1 MENVSLMD
9 IYKIVVNL
17 QDNMVKMQDTMIN
30 MQADIH
36 RLDKKTDAISN
47 ELKETKKELQAEIRQ
62 TKAELQ
68 EEIAQTK
75 AELQE
80 EIKQTK
86 IELRQE
92 IEQTEI
98 KLTDAFDNKLEKTKK
113 ELQLEFRRGL
123 KKNLEETSDCFQKD
137 IFPYL
142 NPNHEKRL
150 ANLEKFAKTK
160 GYIMVCEEKNDYN
173 AE

>member
-36 RLDKKTDAISN
+36 RLDKKTDAISS
-47 ELKETKKELQAEIRQ
+47 ELKETKKELQEEIR
-62 TKAELQ
+62 
-68 EEIAQTK
+68 
-75 AELQE
+75 
-80 EIKQTK
+80 QTK

-92 IEQTEI
+92 IEQTKI
-98 KLTDAFDNKLEKTKK
+98 KLTDAFDNKLEKTRK
-113 ELQLEFRRGL
+113 ELQLEFRKGL
-123 KKNLEETSDCFQKD
+123 KENLEETSDCFQKD

-142 NPNHEKRL
+142 NPNHEKRI
-150 ANLEKFAKTK
+150 ANLEKFAQTK